1 MFNDNDI
8 QEVLTFLNQKVDK
21 METEAEMMR
30 FCCTLL
36 TYVHGICDVFAE
48 EEEEDDNDE
57 QEVNENDTD
66 IG

>member
-8 QEVLTFLNQKVDK
+8 QDVLTFLNKKVDK

-36 TYVHGICDVFAE
+36 TYAHGICDVFAE
-48 EEEEDDNDE
+48 DEEDDGK

>member
-1 MFNDNDI
+1 MYNKNDI

-21 METEAEMMR
+21 IETEAEMMR

-36 TYVHGICDVFAE
+36 TYAHGICDVFAE
-48 EEEEDDNDE
+48 DENGE

>member
-1 MFNDNDI
+1 MFNDKDI
-8 QEVLTFLNQKVDK
+8 QEVLTFLNKKVDK

-36 TYVHGICDVFAE
+36 TYAHGICDVFAE
-48 EEEEDDNDE
+48 DEEDDGK
-57 QEVNENDTD
+57 QEENENDTD

>member
-1 MFNDNDI
+1 MYNENDI
-8 QEVLTFLNQKVDK
+8 QEVLTFLNKKVDK

-36 TYVHGICDVFAE
+36 TYAHGICDVFAE
-48 EEEEDDNDE
+48 DENDE
-57 QEVNENDTD
+57 QEVIESDID

>member
-21 METEAEMMR
+21 MKTEAEMMR

-48 EEEEDDNDE
+48 EEDGE
-57 QEVNENDTD
+57 QEVTENDTD

>member
-1 MFNDNDI
+1 MFNDKDI
-8 QEVLTFLNQKVDK
+8 QEVLTFLNKKVDK

-36 TYVHGICDVFAE
+36 TYAHGICDVFAE
-48 EEEEDDNDE
+48 DEEDDGK
-57 QEVNENDTD
+57 QEVNENGTD

>member
-1 MFNDNDI
+1 MYNKNDI

-21 METEAEMMR
+21 IETEAEMMR
-30 FCCTLL
+30 LCCTLL
-36 TYVHGICDVFAE
+36 TYAHGICDVFAE
-48 EEEEDDNDE
+48 DENDE

>member
-1 MFNDNDI
+1 MYNKNDI

-21 METEAEMMR
+21 IETEAEMMR

-36 TYVHGICDVFAE
+36 TYAHGICDVFAE
-48 EEEEDDNDE
+48 DENDE